1 MTPRQR
7 RNHIE
12 ALGKAASA
20 PRKSWLG
27 KSMLL
32 TGIQS
37 AWIKSLLTTW
47 GEGVSGGTAP
57 RLPRAHACWDVL
69 KGGRWSDKA
78 LSRFTAALEQARAEG
93 FRGPQALNRAHAI
106 LWPQPATSIIDEAIH
121 DDDVDFVEQSVL
133 QALDVNDPVYIVGL
147 QYYTTRKNLRHYAG
161 TTIYRTL
168 ANGLGGQKTSSLVP
182 RDIQGEGLFIYAEAR
197 LSRTE

>member
-47 GEGVSGGTAP
+47 GEGVSGEQPHDCLALMHAGMF
-57 RLPRAHACWDVL
+57 LRAGD
-69 KGGRWSDKA
+69 GRIRHCLA
-78 LSRFTAALEQARAEG
+78 LQLHWNKLEQRI
-93 FRGPQALNRAHAI
+93 RGPQALNRSHAI

-147 QYYTTRKNLRHYAG
+147 PVYATTQKNLRHYAG

-182 RDIQGEGLFIYAEAR
+182 RDIQGEGLFLYGKLLAEQN
-197 LSRTE
+197 